1 MNKMFNIYA
10 QLTEEIQDFDQNKVK
25 IASVDG
31 KNGFDFSQKDTLNTV
46 ELYWN
51 SKFETG
57 TRDAEGQRK
66 VFLNIVRFRQEI
78 AEKQT
83 DIDVKD
89 FLFIPEVDT
98 DEYGAMFLT
107 KKFREW
113 AKKADYGKI
122 INELN
127 HDYSKFGTCV
137 GKLVGNKIERVP
149 LLTLRNQ
156 QDAKSLQTASYVIIE
171 HKDMTLDQIE
181 AYKDWEVTG
190 LNIGWNDKITVYE
203 RYGRVPLDWF
213 KKQKGYAI
221 ESGDE
226 KKSIDTIS
234 ILSLDAKRDK
244 QEESKGNLLFIEQI
258 TDRPF
263 RECHWIRVDGRWLGI
278 GEVEK
283 NFENQVFRNMVTN
296 MRKRGL
302 LWSSKKIF
310 QSADTELSQNLIK
323 DVKDGQVLKILPNG
337 QISQVNMTT
346 QGLQEF
352 ELAAKEID
360 DNADKTSFTFEV
372 ASGEAL
378 PSGTPFRLGVMLSQ
392 AVANY
397 YSLKRENFGMMM
409 EDIVYDLLLPLFK
422 KENKKEHYLAFK
434 ADEEGIQKLKED
446 IKKVHIYKNAMEQ
459 LLNGEM
465 PNIAKITN
473 VVEEKMSGRDTEWIK
488 VPDSYY
494 DDLAVTTTL
503 VTTGE
508 NVNVEKRI
516 ETLTNLY
523 TTLAQKGDPRADKIL
538 TKIMA
543 LTGESLD
550 SQSAMQTPNVM
561 QEVQQ
566 GAAGMNLPKQASE
579 LEVNPQSQV

>member
-31 KNGFDFSQKDTLNTV
+31 KNGFGFSQKDTLNTV

-57 TRDAEGQRK
+57 IRDAEGQRK

-83 DIDVKD
+83 DLDVKD

-98 DEYGAMFLT
+98 DEYGALFLT

-113 AKKADYGKI
+113 SKKADYGKI

-127 HDYSKFGTCV
+127 RDYSKFGSCV
-137 GKLVGNKIERVP
+137 AKLVGNKIERVP
-149 LLTLRNQ
+149 LLTMRNQ
-156 QDAKSLQTASYVIIE
+156 QDAKSLNTASYVILE
-171 HKDMTLDQIE
+171 HNDMTLDQIE
-181 AYKDWEVTG
+181 AYKDWQVEG
-190 LNIGWNDKITVYE
+190 LNIGWNEKITVYE

-213 KKQKGYAI
+213 KKQKGLNI
-221 ESGDE
+221 EAGDDR
-226 KKSIDTIS
+226 KSIDTIS
-234 ILSLDAKRDK
+234 IISLNAKRDK
-244 QEESKGNLLFIEQI
+244 QEEEKGNLLFIEQI

-310 QSADTELSQNLIK
+310 QSSDTELSQNLVK

-372 ASGEAL
+372 SSGEAL

-422 KENKKEHYLAFK
+422 KENRKEHLLSFT
-434 ADEEGIQKLKED
+434 ADAEGIEKLKED
-446 IKKVHIYKNAMEQ
+446 IKRVHIYQNAVEQ
-459 LLNGEM
+459 MLNNVY
-465 PNIAKITN
+465 PDINKITAD
-473 VVEEKMSGRDTEWIK
+473 VEEQMSRRGTEWVK
-488 VPDSYY
+488 VPEAYY
-494 DDLAVTTTL
+494 DNLAVTTSL

-523 TTLAQKGDPRADKIL
+523 TTLSQKGDPRADKIL
-538 TKIMA
+538 TKIMS

-550 SQSAMQTPNVM
+550 SQSAMQTPDVL
-561 QEVQQ
+561 QQVQQ
-566 GAAGMNLPKQASE
+566 GTGGLAQPQQANE
-579 LEVNPQSQV
+579 LTINQQSQV

>member
-31 KNGFDFSQKDTLNTV
+31 KNGFGFSQKDTLNTV

-57 TRDAEGQRK
+57 IRDAEGQRK

-83 DIDVKD
+83 DLDVKD

-98 DEYGAMFLT
+98 DEYGALFLT

-113 AKKADYGKI
+113 SKKADYGKI

-127 HDYSKFGTCV
+127 RDYSKFGSCV
-137 GKLVGNKIERVP
+137 AKLVGNKIERVP
-149 LLTLRNQ
+149 LLTMRNQ
-156 QDAKSLQTASYVIIE
+156 QDAKSLNTASYVILE
-171 HKDMTLDQIE
+171 HNDMTLDQIE
-181 AYKDWEVTG
+181 AYKDWQVEG
-190 LNIGWNDKITVYE
+190 LNIGWNEKITVYE

-213 KKQKGYAI
+213 KKQKGLNI
-221 ESGDE
+221 EAGDDR
-226 KKSIDTIS
+226 KSIDTIS
-234 ILSLDAKRDK
+234 IISLNAKRDK
-244 QEESKGNLLFIEQI
+244 QEEEKGNLLFIEQI

-310 QSADTELSQNLIK
+310 QSSDTELSQNLVK

-372 ASGEAL
+372 SSGEAL

-422 KENKKEHYLAFK
+422 KENRKEHLLSFT
-434 ADEEGIQKLKED
+434 ADAEGIEKLKED
-446 IKKVHIYKNAMEQ
+446 IKRVHIYQNAVEQ
-459 LLNGEM
+459 MLNNVY
-465 PNIAKITN
+465 PDINKITAD
-473 VVEEKMSGRDTEWIK
+473 VEEQMSRRGTEWVK
-488 VPDSYY
+488 VPEAYY
-494 DDLAVTTTL
+494 DNLAVTTSL

-550 SQSAMQTPNVM
+550 SQSAMQTPDVL
-561 QEVQQ
+561 QQVQQ
-566 GAAGMNLPKQASE
+566 GTGGLAQPQQANE
-579 LEVNPQSQV
+579 LTINQQSQV